1 MVTDLEQALWA
12 LEEALEG
19 VATFVQASSYGLR
32 LAAKRLGDL
41 ESASAGPPPAAGEMA
56 RLADAVGQ
64 ADDYLT
70 DVTVLTLGDHFRAF
84 LARALELPTLPPLP
98 EAIADLEDLAG
109 TPGALAKASF
119 WVPLVLQ
126 LYRVALRGG
135 LLDRKAL
142 ETLGTRQLEL
152 QFPGG
157 KVKMFRHGDHVA
169 LSERQLEEAAH
180 ALVDAARAIRLRLE
194 TA

>member
-1 MVTDLEQALWA
+1 MATDLEQALWA

-19 VATFVQASSYGLR
+19 VVSFVRASSYGLR

-41 ESASAGPPPAAGEMA
+41 ESASAGPPPAAAEMA
-56 RLADAVGQ
+56 RLAEAVEQ
-64 ADDYLT
+64 AEDHLS
-70 DVTVLTLGDHFRAF
+70 DVTVLALGDHFRAF

-98 EAIADLEDLAG
+98 SAVADLEALPG
-109 TPGALAKASF
+109 TPGALAKVSL
-119 WVPLVLQ
+119 WVPLLLQ

-135 LLDRKAL
+135 RLDRRAL
-142 ETLGTRQLEL
+142 EALGISQLEL
-152 QFPGG
+152 PFPGG
-157 KVKMFRHGDHVA
+157 KVKMFRQGDHVA

-180 ALVDAARAIRLRLE
+180 ALLDAARAIRLRLE